1 MLKLIYPRGVYK
13 MEKTYEVKGM
23 SCVICK
29 GNVEKALKNTN
40 GVTEAKVNLL
50 ENEAI
55 VTFDESKVT
64 EETLAKSVKDA
75 GYELVITKTNDIDK
89 SKIIMIISIILVLI
103 LMYFS
108 MGHMFG
114 IHIPEYGKYIQFV
127 LCTIIMILNFHY
139 YRSGFNSLKL
149 LRPNMDALVSIS
161 SIVSYIYSLYVLF
174 TNNNKYHLYFE
185 TAAMVL
191 VIVSI
196 GKYIE
201 GNNKKK
207 TTKTIRGLATLIPMQ
222 ANLIVDN
229 DIKIIPIDDLKINDI
244 VLVKPGESIPQ
255 DGIIISG
262 SSSIDESMI
271 TGESIPQTKN
281 IDDEV
286 IGGTVNIN
294 GEIKV
299 KITKIPAQ
307 TTLSKIISLTKQATM
322 SKIPIERFADTI
334 SNYFVFSVIGISLI
348 TFIVWMIIDKDIEK
362 ALNFALSVL
371 VISCPCAL
379 GLATPAAIMVA
390 SGNAAKNGVLIKN
403 PEILEVAGNIK
414 YVVLDKTGTLT
425 KNKLEIIDI
434 KQYDEEFINVLSSL
448 EKKSDHPIA
457 KAIKDIYPNGN
468 LEFDSFEQISSKG
481 LLAHIN
487 NDVYYAGNKKLIEE
501 YTTINETDINFAINN
516 NYSFICVGKNDKL
529 LGIVYLADVLKDT
542 SALAISS
549 LKRRNIIPIMCTGDN
564 EITAKNIAKKLDID
578 EYLASVTPQDKN
590 NLVIKKKEEGKVAMV
605 GDGVND
611 AIALSSADVSFSVS
625 NGTDIA
631 YASSDV
637 VLMSN
642 SILDVSFLIDLAAK
656 TMRII
661 KQNLFWALFYNAIFI
676 PVAAGLFYNSFN
688 LSLNPMIGAITM
700 SISSIFVLSNALRI
714 NNVKKEEIKLMNKTV
729 NIDGMMCNHCVNHVE
744 EALKS
749 LGADVK
755 VSLEDNKAYLTNT
768 ALTDDQIKEAI
779 TNAGYTVTGIT
790 NE

>member
-1 MLKLIYPRGVYK
+1 M
-13 MEKTYEVKGM
+13 
-23 SCVICK
+23 
-29 GNVEKALKNTN
+29 
-40 GVTEAKVNLL
+40 
-50 ENEAI
+50 
-55 VTFDESKVT
+55 
-64 EETLAKSVKDA
+64 
-75 GYELVITKTNDIDK
+75 
-89 SKIIMIISIILVLI
+89 
-103 LMYFS
+103 
-108 MGHMFG
+108 
-114 IHIPEYGKYIQFV
+114 
-127 LCTIIMILNFHY
+127 
-139 YRSGFNSLKL
+139 
-149 LRPNMDALVSIS
+149 
-161 SIVSYIYSLYVLF
+161 
-174 TNNNKYHLYFE
+174 
-185 TAAMVL
+185 
-191 VIVSI
+191 
-196 GKYIE
+196 
-201 GNNKKK
+201 
-207 TTKTIRGLATLIPMQ
+207 
-222 ANLIVDN
+222 
-229 DIKIIPIDDLKINDI
+229 
-244 VLVKPGESIPQ
+244 
-255 DGIIISG
+255 
-262 SSSIDESMI
+262 
-271 TGESIPQTKN
+271 
-281 IDDEV
+281 
-286 IGGTVNIN
+286 
-294 GEIKV
+294 
-299 KITKIPAQ
+299 
-307 TTLSKIISLTKQATM
+307 
-322 SKIPIERFADTI
+322 
-334 SNYFVFSVIGISLI
+334 
-348 TFIVWMIIDKDIEK
+348 
-362 ALNFALSVL
+362 
-371 VISCPCAL
+371 
-379 GLATPAAIMVA
+379 
-390 SGNAAKNGVLIKN
+390 
-403 PEILEVAGNIK
+403 
-414 YVVLDKTGTLT
+414 VLDKTGTLT

-448 EKKSDHPIA
+448 EKRSDHPIA

-729 NIDGMMCNHCVNHVE
+729 NIDGMMCNHCVSHVE